1 MSQQLRVILSTAK
14 YNLIAFYR
22 IFSPTSFAL
31 RFFLPIMTM
40 ATAWILYHV
49 IFGSENL
56 KETFSAYSSV
66 DYLTF
71 IIISQAVFVYMYACI
86 FQLGRTFYWERM
98 GGTIEP
104 LFLSPVSR
112 KIFMLGHL
120 SYAIFNASID
130 FVIILIAGIIVFGGK
145 IGYLNFYTAIIGFL
159 LLIISLFGVGLVI
172 NGITLSLR
180 DRTNTAN
187 ILTSI
192 FFIFSGTIA
201 PVEMLPPWG
210 QVIGSILP
218 LTYALHIIRGSF
230 TPSVSTS
237 GFTIEII
244 CLCFIS
250 FISLIVGI
258 IFLNRIESTL
268 KKHGELTVF

>member
-1 MSQQLRVILSTAK
+1 MKYHLRIIFSTAK
-14 YNLIAFYR
+14 YNLISFYR
-22 IFSPTSFAL
+22 VFSLTSFAL
-31 RFFLPIMTM
+31 RFFLPFITM
-40 ATAWILYHV
+40 ATAWILYRV
-49 IFGSENL
+49 IFGSERL
-56 KETFSAYSSV
+56 KSTFSVYSSV

-86 FQLGRTFYWERM
+86 FQLGRTFFWERM

-104 LFLSPVSR
+104 LFLSPVPRRS
-112 KIFMLGHL
+112 FMFGHL
-120 SYAIFNASID
+120 LFSMLNATID
-130 FVIILIAGIIVFGGK
+130 FLIIFSFGTLIFGGK
-145 IGYLNFYTAIIGFL
+145 LASFNLSLAIIGFS

-210 QVIGSILP
+210 QFIGSFLP
-218 LTYALHIIRGSF
+218 LNYALRIIRGSF
-230 TPSVSTS
+230 TPN
-237 GFTIEII
+237 
-244 CLCFIS
+244 IS
-250 FISLIVGI
+250 FLDFTEEILLLGVIAFLSLLIGF
-258 IFLNRIESTL
+258 IFLQRIESSL
-268 KKHGELTVF
+268 KKRGELTVF